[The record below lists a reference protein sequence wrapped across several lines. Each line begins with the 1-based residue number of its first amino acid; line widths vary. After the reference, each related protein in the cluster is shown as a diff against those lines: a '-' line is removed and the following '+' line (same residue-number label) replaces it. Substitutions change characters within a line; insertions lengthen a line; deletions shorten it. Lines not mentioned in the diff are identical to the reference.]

1 MSEQDHMNQ
10 KDKDQQAHWI
20 AQRKKARK
28 TAVVLGVL
36 AVGIAVWSVFVVL
49 QKAGV

>member
-1 MSEQDHMNQ
+1 MTDQT
-10 KDKDQQAHWI
+10 DKAQQERLA

-28 TAVVLGVL
+28 TALVLGVL

-49 QKAGV
+49 QKAGI